1 MFNQAKLSLFVGEAD
16 CDLSDL
22 LSECSEISNISDL
35 EDEFHSLNFD
45 ISNGSPINT
54 DNFIVVHYNVN
65 SILAPDRIGELTHV
79 CSTLKVDVLVITESK
94 LDQTIPNN
102 LLTIPGYHE
111 PLRHDREINGRHGGG
126 VLIYIAEPLV
136 FQHKPEFQ
144 SNNYEHIWV
153 DVRINN
159 NTPGTRGWSR
169 LRGRT
174 LAVPKKHAIISF
186 FS

>member
-1 MFNQAKLSLFVGEAD
+1 MFSQVVLSLSPLIGEDD
-16 CDLSDL
+16 CDISDL
-22 LSECSEISNISDL
+22 ISECSDTSHISEF
-35 EDEFHSLNFD
+35 EDDFHSLNID
-45 ISNGSPINT
+45 ISNGPPINT
-54 DNFIVVHYNVN
+54 DNFIIVHYNIN
-65 SILAPDRIGELTHV
+65 SILAPDRIEQLTDI
-79 CSTLKVDVLVITESK
+79 CKSLKIDVLVITESK

-102 LLTIPGYHE
+102 LITIPGYHE

-126 VLIYIAEPLV
+126 VLIYIAEQLV

-169 LRGRT
+169 LRDRT
-174 LAVPKKHAIISF
+174 LAV
-186 FS
+186 